1 MWVLVFTLVLITS
14 VPSAH
19 LEMACD
25 AQGGEKI
32 VFCLSYHV
40 SVAGH
45 VLQVT
50 TLENKLVNISPVP
63 GGLQ

>member
-1 MWVLVFTLVLITS
+1 MGVSFHTS
-14 VPSAH
+14 ANHKCASAH